1 MKTRKTKIKYWTAC
15 VSMPDENAAHRVGL
29 LCTGGCYYSLREAVA
44 AMPNLNSSRAAVV
57 RAGRDEMPT
66 TDVIRHI

>member
-1 MKTRKTKIKYWTAC
+1 
-15 VSMPDENAAHRVGL
+15 MPDENAAHRVGL